1 VASSTEA
8 VSPGGTAYQQHAVHQ
23 WNAAQ
28 TLLDASMTDGQSM
41 PETSAHIAFA
51 YLDHLI
57 VHPEAIVEV
66 IHDLW
71 AGQRLTEGYAYTK
84 VSDPSAKVSA
94 LLVPFA
100 ALPDPVLELELAR
113 GDVRAISEA
122 LHVRF
127 PRLEHGRARTAA
139 EISRDERAAIPA
151 VMCALAQDDE
161 CIDIAGR
168 SAHETWRRLQH
179 QLGVDDPRIRMA
191 YDDMPDH
198 GRQRTRSNIRLDMLA
213 VALSVLA

>member
-8 VSPGGTAYQQHAVHQ
+8 VAPGGTAYQRHAVHQ
-23 WNAAQ
+23 WKAAQ
-28 TLLDASMTDGQSM
+28 TLLDANMTDGHGM
-41 PETSAHIAFA
+41 PETATPIAFA

-71 AGQRLTEGYAYTK
+71 AGQRLTEGYAYAK

-94 LLVPFA
+94 LLVPFG

-122 LHVRF
+122 LHTRL
-127 PRLEHGRARTAA
+127 PRLERGQARPAA
-139 EISRDERAAIPA
+139 QMSRDERAATAA
-151 VMCALAQDDE
+151 VMCALAQDDD
-161 CIDIAGR
+161 CIDVAGR

-179 QLGVDDPRIRMA
+179 ELGVDDPRIRMT
-191 YDDMPDH
+191 YDDIPDR

-213 VALSVLA
+213 VALSALT